1 MGHSMMRWKFCFAL
15 FGLVMMIVSAVIP
28 AQASSPDS
36 VVPRFEKADCKFD
49 VPAGRSVQCGYLIVP
64 EDRSAPGKRTI
75 RLHVGI
81 FKAGAKSAA
90 DPIVFL
96 DGGPG
101 GHSLEAMTKV
111 RALEFFDQ
119 VTAGRDL
126 ILFDQRG

>member
-1 MGHSMMRWKFCFAL
+1 M
-15 FGLVMMIVSAVIP
+15 
-28 AQASSPDS
+28 
-36 VVPRFEKADCKFD
+36 
-49 VPAGRSVQCGYLIVP
+49 QCGYLIVP

-81 FKAGAKSAA
+81 FKATGPKAA
-90 DPIVFL
+90 NDPIVFL

-111 RALEFFDQ
+111 RALDYFAQ

-126 ILFDQRG
+126 IRRCRRAKD